1 MFVLKTWIS
10 VKKLRSK
17 KIGSKNGKKRLFRHF
32 KKEKTSNF
40 LELSTRQFYF
50 EFPLLIL
57 SQLLTNFVAIAPQLW
72 SRARSLVLT
81 SRRIKYEKFFFALPE
96 LKKKFF
102 ETKQSTLS
110 KIGNILSGLKLEV
123 VFLPDS
129 LPFRLSTKTIFYNLF
144 FFWAFSSFFAKI
156 DFLTIFLASKKI
168 APKKTV
174 AIAPKTI

>member
-1 MFVLKTWIS
+1 M
-10 VKKLRSK
+10 
-17 KIGSKNGKKRLFRHF
+17 RHF

-57 SQLLTNFVAIAPQLW
+57 SQLLTNFVAIDPQLW

-81 SRRIKYEKFFFALPE
+81 SKRIKYEKFFFALSE

-144 FFWAFSSFFAKI
+144 FLSFFFIFPKNRFFN
-156 DFLTIFLASKKI
+156 DFSRLKKKSRQ
-168 APKKTV
+168 KKTG